1 MIAGSASEIVT
12 SSFVHPEVFD
22 EIRRVYQEKEA
33 SQVVD
38 SDSQGQQRKRVE
50 WKILGERVCL
60 KSWLKL
66 HGLGISAAP

>member
-38 SDSQGQQRKRVE
+38 SDSQGQQRKCGE
-50 WKILGERVCL
+50 WNEHVCL